1 MQDASIQPDRSQRPG
16 AVTDSRLDW
25 WRAAKFGLF
34 VHWGLY
40 ALLAGR
46 WKGQDIAGIGE
57 WIMRFVQIPVAD
69 YEALAQQFKPVD
81 FDARTWVSLA
91 KAAGQKYIVLTSKHH
106 DGFCLFDSR
115 HTDYSVTRS
124 SPGARDIVQELADEC
139 QRQDMKLGFYY
150 SQTQDWH
157 HPDGDGNDWDFD
169 PVQKDFDSYIE
180 TYVIPQV
187 TELLT
192 RYGPVALIWF
202 DTPKGITQGVSPAQS
217 RQLLDLC
224 HRLQPDTLVCGRLG
238 NALGDYATT
247 NDNTIPAGA
256 LLEGDWE
263 TPATMNDTWGF
274 KSQDH
279 NWKSATD
286 LIRKL
291 VDIVS
296 KGGNYL
302 LNVGPTASGAI
313 PPESIARLEAMG
325 DWLALHGEAVYGT
338 RPGPIQDQR
347 AYRTTV
353 KNGKVYILVFDWPA
367 HGGLQA
373 PGIQAD
379 KARILG
385 LPSSPDVPLKVTA
398 GTLSLRLPD
407 TAPNPHC
414 SVIELT

>member
-1 MQDASIQPDRSQRPG
+1 MQDAAIQPDRSQRPG
-16 AVTDSRLDW
+16 AATDPRLDW

-34 VHWGLY
+34 IHWGLY
-40 ALLAGR
+40 AIPAGR
-46 WKGQDIAGIGE
+46 WKGQDIEGIGE
-57 WIMRFVQIPVAD
+57 WIMRFARIPVAD
-69 YEALAQQFKPVD
+69 YAPLARQFNPVE
-81 FDARTWVSLA
+81 FNARSWVSLA
-91 KAAGQKYIVLTSKHH
+91 KAAGQKYIVITSKHH

-124 SPGARDIVQELADEC
+124 SPFARDVIRELADEC
-139 QRQDMKLGFYY
+139 QRQDMGLGFYY

-169 PVQKDFDSYIE
+169 PAQKDFDSYIE

-192 RYGPVALIWF
+192 QYGPVALIWF
-202 DTPKGITQGVSPAQS
+202 DTPKGITQGISREQS
-217 RQLLDLC
+217 QQLLDLC
-224 HRLQPDTLVCGRLG
+224 HRLQPATLVCGRLG

-256 LLEGDWE
+256 LREGDWE

-279 NWKSATD
+279 HWKSATD

-296 KGGNYL
+296 KGGNCL
-302 LNVGPTASGAI
+302 LNVGPTAAGAI
-313 PPESIARLEAMG
+313 PPESVEKLEAMG
-325 DWLALHGEAVYGT
+325 AWLTLHGEAVYGT
-338 RPGPIQDQR
+338 RPGPIQNQA
-347 AYRTTV
+347 AYRTTA
-353 KNGKVYILVFDWPA
+353 KNRTVYILVFDWPA
-367 HGGLQA
+367 DGALRV
-373 PGIQAD
+373 PGVKAD
-379 KARILG
+379 MARILG
-385 LPSSPDVPLKVTA
+385 TASADVLLEREEDF
-398 GTLSLRLPD
+398 LSLRLPE

-414 SVIELT
+414 SVIELA

>member
-1 MQDASIQPDRSQRPG
+1 MQDAAIQPDRSQRPG
-16 AVTDSRLDW
+16 AATDPRLDW

-34 VHWGLY
+34 IHWGLY
-40 ALLAGR
+40 AIPAGR

-57 WIMRFVQIPVAD
+57 WIMRFARIPVTD
-69 YEALAQQFKPVD
+69 YEPLARQFNPVE
-81 FDARTWVSLA
+81 FNARSWVSLA
-91 KAAGQKYIVLTSKHH
+91 KAAGQKYIVITSKHH

-124 SPGARDIVQELADEC
+124 SPFARDVIRELADEC
-139 QRQDMKLGFYY
+139 QRQDMGLGFYY

-169 PVQKDFDSYIE
+169 PAQKDFDSYIE

-192 RYGPVALIWF
+192 QYGPVALIWF
-202 DTPKGITQGVSPAQS
+202 DTPKGITQGISQKQS
-217 RQLLDLC
+217 QQLLDLC
-224 HRLQPDTLVCGRLG
+224 HQLQPATLVCGRLG

-302 LNVGPTASGAI
+302 LNVGPTAAGAI
-313 PPESIARLEAMG
+313 PPESVERLEAMG
-325 DWLALHGEAVYGT
+325 VWLSLHGEAVYGT
-338 RPGPIQDQR
+338 RPGPIQNQA
-347 AYRTTV
+347 AYRTTA
-353 KNGKVYILVFDWPA
+353 KNRTVYILVFDWPA
-367 HGGLQA
+367 NGELRV
-373 PGIQAD
+373 PGVKAD
-379 KARILG
+379 TARILG
-385 LPSSPDVPLKVTA
+385 TASADVPLESEEDV
-398 GTLSLRLPD
+398 LSLRLPE

-414 SVIELT
+414 SVIELA

>member
-1 MQDASIQPDRSQRPG
+1 MQDPAIQPDRGQRPG
-16 AVTDSRLDW
+16 AATDPRLDW

-34 VHWGLY
+34 IHWGLY
-40 ALLAGR
+40 AIPAGR
-46 WKGQDIAGIGE
+46 WQGQDVDGIGE
-57 WIMRFVQIPVAD
+57 WIMRFAQIPIAD
-69 YEALAQQFKPVD
+69 YAPLAQQFNPVE
-81 FDARTWVSLA
+81 FDARAWVSLA
-91 KAAGQKYIVLTSKHH
+91 KAAGQKYIVITSKHH

-115 HTDYSVTRS
+115 HTDYSVAQRS
-124 SPGARDIVQELADEC
+124 PFARDVVQELADEC
-139 QRQDMKLGFYY
+139 RRQDMKLGFYY

-169 PVQKDFDSYIE
+169 PAQKNFDRYIE

-187 TELLT
+187 RELLT

-202 DTPKGITQGVSPAQS
+202 DTPRGITQGISREQS
-217 RQLLDLC
+217 RQLLELC
-224 HRLQPDTLVCGRLG
+224 RQLQPATLVCGRLG

-247 NDNTIPAGA
+247 NDNAIPAGA
-256 LLEGDWE
+256 LREGDWE

-274 KSQDH
+274 KFQDR

-313 PPESIARLEAMG
+313 PPESIARLEAIG
-325 DWLALHGEAVYGT
+325 DWLAVHGEAVYGT
-338 RPGPIQDQR
+338 RPGPIQNQP

-353 KNGKVYILVFDWPA
+353 KNQKVYVLVFDWPV
-367 HGGLQA
+367 GGELRVPRVEAAQ
-373 PGIQAD
+373 
-379 KARILG
+379 ARILG
-385 LPSSPDVPLKVTA
+385 AASAAVALAA
-398 GTLSLRLPD
+398 GDDFLSLRLPE
-407 TAPNPHC
+407 TAPDPHC
-414 SVIELT
+414 SVIELA